1 MNLRAL
7 IAAALDEDIGPG
19 DLTTE
24 ATVPRTDLGVAT
36 IYAKQDLIV
45 SGHEPAA
52 ETFRQVAE
60 RAGAEVRYRP
70 VRRDGQEV
78 VRGSLIAE
86 IDGPLAVLLTAERV
100 ALNFMM
106 HLSGI
111 ATHTR
116 AYVNAAQGHLRV
128 VDTRKCTP
136 LLRGLEKAAVRHG
149 GAYNH
154 RFALYDGVMIKD
166 NHISAVGSIPRA
178 IAQAREG
185 VHHLIRIEVE
195 VTNLHELDEAI
206 GAGADVILLDN
217 MDDDTLAAAVKR
229 TREQRPEVILEASG
243 NITPERITRIRDLGL
258 DVVSSGGLIHQAV
271 WVDLS
276 MDLRTVPAR

>member
-1 MNLRAL
+1 MNLQDL
-7 IAAALDEDIGPG
+7 VSAALDEDIGPG

-24 ATVPRTDLGVAT
+24 ACVPPGDLGVAT
-36 IYAKQDLIV
+36 IFAKQDLIV
-45 SGHEPAA
+45 SGHDAAA
-52 ETFRQVAE
+52 EVFHQVGA
-60 RAGAEVRYRP
+60 RAGSDLNYRE

-106 HLSGI
+106 RLSGI

-116 AYVNAAQGHLRV
+116 EYVDAAQGQLRV

-136 LLRGLEKAAVRHG
+136 MLRELEKAAVRHG
-149 GAYNH
+149 GAHNH

-166 NHISAVGSIPRA
+166 NHISAVGSIA
-178 IAQAREG
+178 KAVAQARAS
-185 VHHLIRIEVE
+185 VHHLIKIEVE
-195 VTNLHELDEAI
+195 VTTLDELDEAL
-206 GAGADVILLDN
+206 AAEADVVLLDN
-217 MDDDTLAAAVKR
+217 MDDVTLVKAVQR
-229 TREQRPEVILEASG
+229 TRSVRPATLLEASG
-243 NITPERITRIRDLGL
+243 NITPERITGIRGIGL
-258 DVVSSGGLIHQAV
+258 DVVSSGGLIHQAR

-276 MDLRTVPAR
+276 MDLRTVPGR